1 MANLVFTEDGLE
13 WLVKR
18 AFDPATALGPA
29 LALAIGS
36 GGTTPAPTDPALVAE
51 TARAAAVFEYVSPGV
66 FKLSAT
72 FAAGVGTG
80 TVAEVGIFDDEDDDE
95 GTLIARALIG
105 PFTKAAGAEYV
116 CELPVS
122 LVDANA

>member
-1 MANLVFTEDGLE
+1 MANLVFTDDGLE

-18 AFDPATALGPA
+18 AFDPATALSPA

-36 GGTTPAPTDPALVAE
+36 GSTTPSAADTALVAE
-51 TARAAAVFEYVSPGV
+51 TARADATFTYVSPGV

-95 GTLIARALIG
+95 GTLIARALVG
-105 PFTKAAGAEYV
+105 PFTKGAGADYTL
-116 CELPVS
+116 ELPVN

>member
-1 MANLVFTEDGLE
+1 MANLVWTDDGLE

-18 AFDPATALGPA
+18 AFDPATALSPA

-36 GGTTPAPTDPALVAE
+36 GATTPSPADAALVSE
-51 TARAAAVFEYVSPGV
+51 TARENATFEYVSPGV

-80 TVAEVGIFDDEDDDE
+80 TVAEVGIFDDVDDDE
-95 GTLIARALIG
+95 GTLIARCLVG
-105 PFTKAAGAEYV
+105 PFTKGAGADYTV
-116 CELPVS
+116 ELPVT
-122 LVDANA
+122 LVDSNA

>member
-1 MANLVFTEDGLE
+1 M
-13 WLVKR
+13 
-18 AFDPATALGPA
+18 
-29 LALAIGS
+29 
-36 GGTTPAPTDPALVAE
+36 
-51 TARAAAVFEYVSPGV
+51 FEYVSPGV
-66 FKLSAT
+66 FKLTAT

-95 GTLIARALIG
+95 GTLIARALIR

-122 LVDANA
+122 LVDGNA